1 MFYSMQLFRQAFV
14 YFNMGRATAM
24 AWVLFL
30 VILLLSFVVFR
41 TSGWVHYGGEE
52 KK

>member
-1 MFYSMQLFRQAFV
+1 
-14 YFNMGRATAM
+14 M

-30 VILLLSFVVFR
+30 VILTLSYVIFR
-41 TSGWVHYGGEE
+41 SSGWVHYGGEE